1 MKRIFAGVLCAFL
14 VLSSLMGCG
23 APRQA
28 EIAPKLK
35 IVTTIFPQYDFARQI
50 AGGNA
55 DLTMLLKPGAESHS
69 YEPSPQDIKTIQHS
83 DIFIYTGGE
92 NDVWIEDLLSSL
104 DQPQPTILRLMDYVD
119 VVPDKLVEG
128 MEHGHYD
135 HKDKSDE
142 HDKHGDHEDEEE
154 GHESH
159 GNDDHHE
166 DEHHEDEHHEDE
178 HHEDDHHKDDHHEDD
193 HHETEMDE
201 HVWTSPKNAIKI
213 VKAIS
218 DLMEMKDPEHAAIY
232 SKNSNEYIQ
241 KLTTLDIA
249 LKQIS
254 AEANRKTIL
263 FGDRFPFRYLADA
276 YGLNYYAA
284 FSGCSTET
292 EASAAT
298 VAFLIDKV
306 EEEKLP
312 VIFTIELSNGKIA
325 DTISD
330 GTGAKVVTLH
340 SCHNITKEEFEQ
352 GATYLSLM
360 EMNIEKLKEALN

>member
-1 MKRIFAGVLCAFL
+1 MKRMFAGVLCAFF
-14 VLSSLMGCG
+14 VISSLMGCG
-23 APRQA
+23 RPSQVDK
-28 EIAPKLK
+28 EPKLK

-55 DLTMLLKPGAESHS
+55 ELTMLLKPGAESHS
-69 YEPSPQDIKTIQHS
+69 YEPSPQDIKTIQNS

-92 NDVWIEDLLSSL
+92 NDVWIEDILSSL

-128 MEHGHYD
+128 MEHEHHGHED
-135 HKDKSDE
+135 ESDE
-142 HDKHGDHEDEEE
+142 HDKHGDHEEEE
-154 GHESH
+154 DESH
-159 GNDDHHE
+159 GNEEHQE
-166 DEHHEDEHHEDE
+166 DQHQES
-178 HHEDDHHKDDHHEDD
+178 
-193 HHETEMDE
+193 EMDE
-201 HVWTSPKNAIKI
+201 HVWTSPENAMKI

-218 DLMEMKDPEHAAIY
+218 DLMEIKDPEHADIY

-241 KLTTLDIA
+241 KLTTLDLA

-254 AEANRKTIL
+254 AEGNRKTIL

-352 GATYLSLM
+352 GETYLSLM
-360 EMNIEKLKEALN
+360 EMNVEKLREALN